1 MKTITKTLLI
11 SGALLATG
19 AATVNAVAGGSGPCG
34 HRSAHMGHDMGGAM
48 RHSPERM
55 LGRISD
61 RLDLSDQQEADIRAS
76 FGKDAEQMK
85 DLRRQMADNRAAL
98 LGLDPRNPAFTAQHG
113 ELAAKQAALMQQMMQ
128 LRASR
133 KAEIATVL
141 TKDQYARWQEMR
153 EKFGKHGRR
162 FGRHEKVGEK
172 QPNPVDES

>member
-1 MKTITKTLLI
+1 
-11 SGALLATG
+11 
-19 AATVNAVAGGSGPCG
+19 
-34 HRSAHMGHDMGGAM
+34 MGHDMGGAM